1 MKKLLVLLLILASC
15 SSQKRLINKQKKAN
29 KLEFEINE
37 IKKELGL
44 PLDSTI
50 IRLDTII
57 NIDSV
62 IKYDTIKLKCNDSN
76 EVVYINGKKTNGE
89 IITKTKY
96 IYKDKIINK
105 EVGKVKKEI
114 VFKEKEFKNYQIVLM
129 GVGFIV
135 VIMLFFYLIT
145 NFSFLVM
152 KFLKIK
158 L

>member
-1 MKKLLVLLLILASC
+1 MKYLILLAILLSSCSLEKKLS
-15 SSQKRLINKQKKAN
+15 KKQSKVN
-29 KLEFEINE
+29 KLEFEISE

-50 IRLDTII
+50 IKFDTII
-57 NIDSV
+57 NIDSF
-62 IKYDTIKLKCNDSN
+62 IKYDTIKIRCNDSN
-76 EVVYINGKKTNGE
+76 EVVYINGQKTNGE

-114 VFKEKEFKNYQIVLM
+114 IYKEKEFKKYQIILI
-129 GVGFIV
+129 GIGYFV
-135 VIMLFFYLIT
+135 VIALFFYLIT
-145 NFSFLVM
+145 NFSFIFARL
-152 KFLKIK
+152 LKIK

>member
-1 MKKLLVLLLILASC
+1 LTSC
-15 SSQKRLINKQKKAN
+15 SSQKQLIRKQKKAN

-37 IKKELGL
+37 LKKELNL

-57 NIDSV
+57 SIDSFV
-62 IKYDTIKLKCNDSN
+62 KYDTIKLKCNDSN
-76 EVVYINGKKTNGE
+76 EVVYITGEKTNGE

-114 VFKEKEFKNYQIVLM
+114 VFKEKEFKKYQIVLM
-129 GVGFIV
+129 GFGFIV
-135 VIMLFFYLIT
+135 VIGILFYLIT
-145 NFSFLVM
+145 NFAFLVM
-152 KFLKIK
+152 KYLKIK

>member
-37 IKKELGL
+37 LKKELGL

-50 IRLDTII
+50 IKLDTII

-62 IKYDTIKLKCNDSN
+62 TKYDTIKLKCNDSN

-114 VFKEKEFKNYQIVLM
+114 VFKEKEFKKYQIVLM

>member
-1 MKKLLVLLLILASC
+1 
-15 SSQKRLINKQKKAN
+15 
-29 KLEFEINE
+29 
-37 IKKELGL
+37 L

-57 NIDSV
+57 SIDSV

-76 EVVYINGKKTNGE
+76 EVVYITGEKTNGE

-114 VFKEKEFKNYQIVLM
+114 VYKEKEFKNYQIVLM
-129 GVGFIV
+129 GFGFIV
-135 VIMLFFYLIT
+135 VIGILFYLIT

-152 KFLKIK
+152 KYLKIK

>member
-1 MKKLLVLLLILASC
+1 MKKLFVLLLILTSC

-57 NIDSV
+57 NIDSFT
-62 IKYDTIKLKCNDSN
+62 KYDTIKLKCNDSN

>member
-15 SSQKRLINKQKKAN
+15 SSQKQLIRKQKKAN

-37 IKKELGL
+37 LKKELNL

-57 NIDSV
+57 SIDSV

-76 EVVYINGKKTNGE
+76 EVIYITGEKTNGE

-114 VFKEKEFKNYQIVLM
+114 VFKEKEFKKYQIVLM
-129 GVGFIV
+129 GFGFIV
-135 VIMLFFYLIT
+135 VIGILFYLIT
-145 NFSFLVM
+145 NFAFLVM
-152 KFLKIK
+152 KYLKIK